1 MCQKDAVCICY
12 TSSSFLKSLPLSF
25 PPKKYPT
32 YAGIAYRQLAVC
44 YMLTSSRAAQALHIP
59 HSRLASYSFKQLSKI
74 APWVWNES
82 DLLSFELL

>member
-1 MCQKDAVCICY
+1 MPVITIPPYRNKYSICY
-12 TSSSFLKSLPLSF
+12 TSPSF
-25 PPKKYPT
+25 PPKKCPT

-74 APWVWNES
+74 AP
-82 DLLSFELL
+82 